1 VGLSQVLDLVLETI
15 EPLHRLVVLVLQQ
28 LEVVAE
34 ADLEGIV
41 LGANIIEPFTYR
53 TTESEGSIKAM
64 KA

>member
-1 VGLSQVLDLVLETI
+1 VGLSQVLDLVLETL

-41 LGANIIEPFTYR
+41 LGANIIEPFINR
-53 TTESEGSIKAM
+53 TSESEASIKAM